1 MICGY
6 KYRIYPNKEQIILIR
21 KTFGCVRKMWNS
33 LLAQSL
39 DNDNKHYLPKNE
51 RTKKQYTIPQI
62 KQEYGYMYE
71 VDALALTGT
80 WRNLKQAW
88 SNHFRKSS
96 PSGAP
101 RFKKKRYAQS
111 YQTNNM
117 LHNCR
122 GLGSIRIIDKNHIIM
137 PKLGYVK
144 IRLHRSFNGT
154 IKTVT
159 VRETAQ
165 GTFYATLVVD
175 DQPDRPQLV
184 KTKQAVGIDLNIK
197 NGETIVTSDGKIISE
212 PDTTKLE
219 FKLHKQQKKLAKRLI
234 VAHKL
239 KKTVWESG
247 NYQKQRKR
255 VAETRAKIARIR
267 KDWLNKVTWNLVN
280 EYDSIH
286 IEDLNVS
293 GMTHNH
299 HLAKHLVDSLFG
311 EFRRQLTY
319 KCAWYGKQLV
329 LVDRWYP
336 SSQLC
341 SNCGYRNRDTKNL
354 AIREWDCPQCGKHHS
369 RDINAAINILN
380 YATVGTTDNA

>member
-6 KYRIYPNKEQIILIR
+6 KYRIYPSNNQIVLIH

-39 DNDNKHYLPKNE
+39 DNDNQHYLPKNE
-51 RTKKQYTIPQI
+51 RTKKQYSVKGI

-88 SNHFRKSS
+88 SNHFRKNS

-111 YQTNNM
+111 YQTCN
-117 LHNCR
+117 LVHNCH
-122 GLGSIRIIDKNHIIM
+122 GLGSIRIINKNHITI
-137 PKLGYVK
+137 PKIGYVK
-144 IRLHRSFNGT
+144 IRLHRSFQGI

-159 VRETAQ
+159 IRETAS
-165 GTFYATLVVD
+165 GEFYATLVVD
-175 DQPDRPQLV
+175 DQPDRPQLA

-197 NGETIVTSDGKIISE
+197 NSETIVTSDGEIISK

-219 FKLHKQQKKLAKRLI
+219 LELHKQQKKLAKRLV

-239 KKTVWESG
+239 KKTVWESM
-247 NYQKQRKR
+247 NYHKQRQR
-255 VAETRAKIARIR
+255 VAKIQAKIARIR

-280 EYDSIH
+280 TYDEIH
-286 IEDLNVS
+286 IEDLNVG
-293 GMTHNH
+293 GMVRNH
-299 HLAKHLVDSLFG
+299 YLAKHISDSLFG
-311 EFRRQLTY
+311 EFRRQLAY
-319 KCAWYGKQLV
+319 KCEWCGKQLF

-341 SNCGYRNRDTKNL
+341 SNCGYRFKGTKDL
-354 AIREWDCPQCGKHHS
+354 KVREWVCPQCGKHHS
-369 RDINAAINILN
+369 RDVNAAINILN
-380 YATVGTTDNA
+380 YTTAGTAD

>member
-1 MICGY
+1 
-6 KYRIYPNKEQIILIR
+6 
-21 KTFGCVRKMWNS
+21 MWNS
-33 LLAQSL
+33 LLAQAL
-39 DNDNKHYLPKNE
+39 DNDNKHYLPKSK
-51 RTKKQYTIPQI
+51 RSKKQYTIPQI

-71 VDALALTGT
+71 VDALALTGA

-88 SNHFRKSS
+88 NNHFRKSN

-101 RFKKKRYAQS
+101 RFKNKCYAQS
-111 YQTNNM
+111 YQTNN
-117 LHNCR
+117 LISKSGN
-122 GLGSIRIIDKNHIIM
+122 SIRIEGKRIKL

-144 IRLHRSFNGT
+144 IRLHRSFQGT

-159 VRETAQ
+159 VRETAS
-165 GTFYATLVVD
+165 GEFYATLMVD
-175 DQPDRPQLV
+175 DQPYRPQLV

-197 NGETIVTSDGKIISE
+197 NCETIVTSDGEIISK

-219 FKLHKQQKKLAKRLI
+219 LKLHKQQKKLAKRLI
-234 VAHKL
+234 MSRKL
-239 KKTVWESG
+239 KKTVWESM

-255 VAETRAKIARIR
+255 VAKTRAKIARIH

-280 EYDSIH
+280 EYDAIH

-293 GMTHNH
+293 GMVRNH
-299 HLAKHLVDSLFG
+299 HLAKHILDSLFG
-311 EFRRQLTY
+311 EFRRQVTY
-319 KCAWYGKQLV
+319 KCGWYGKHLA

-341 SNCGYRNRDTKNL
+341 SNCGYRNHDTKNL
-354 AIREWDCPQCGKHHS
+354 AIRKWDCPQCGKHHS

>member
-6 KYRIYPNKEQIILIR
+6 KYRIYPNNSQIVLIH

-39 DNDNKHYLPKNE
+39 DKDNKHYLPKNK

-71 VDALALTGT
+71 VDALSFANVGQ
-80 WRNLKQAW
+80 NLRRAW
-88 SNHFRKSS
+88 SNHFRKNS

-101 RFKKKRYAQS
+101 HFKKKRYAQS
-111 YQTNNM
+111 YQTNN
-117 LHNCR
+117 LISKK
-122 GLGSIRIIDKNHIIM
+122 GTDSIRIEGNRVKL
-137 PKLGYVK
+137 PKLGYVR
-144 IRLHRSFNGT
+144 IRLHHSFQGT

-159 VRETAQ
+159 IREAAQ
-165 GTFYATLVVD
+165 GTFYATLMID
-175 DQPDRPQLV
+175 DQPDKPQLA

-197 NGETIVTSDGKIISE
+197 NGETIVTSDGEIISK

-219 FKLHKQQKKLAKRLI
+219 LKLHKQQKKLARRLI
-234 VAHKL
+234 MSRKL
-239 KKTVWESG
+239 KKTVWESI
-247 NYQKQRKR
+247 NYQKQRKQ
-255 VAETRAKIARIR
+255 VAKTQAKIARIR
-267 KDWLNKVTWNLVN
+267 EDWLNKATWNLVN

-293 GMTHNH
+293 GMVRNH
-299 HLAKHLVDSLFG
+299 HLAKHIVDSLFG

-319 KCAWYGKQLV
+319 KCEWYGKCLA

-341 SNCGYRNRDTKNL
+341 SNCGYRNHDTKNL
-354 AIREWDCPQCGKHHS
+354 AIREWDCPKCGKHHS
-369 RDINAAINILN
+369 RDVNAAINILN
-380 YATVGTTDNA
+380 YTTAGTAD

>member
-6 KYRIYPNKEQIILIR
+6 KYRIYPTNSQIVLIH

-39 DNDNKHYLPKNE
+39 DNDNKHYLPKSK
-51 RTKKQYTIPQI
+51 RTKKQYSVKEI

-71 VDALALTGT
+71 VDALAFTNANY
-80 WRNLKQAW
+80 NLHKAW
-88 SNHFRKSS
+88 SNHFRKNN
-96 PSGAP
+96 PSEAP
-101 RFKKKRYAQS
+101 HFKKKRYAQS
-111 YQTNNM
+111 YQTNN
-117 LHNCR
+117 LKSGNKQ
-122 GLGSIRIIDKNHIIM
+122 SIRIENKNIKL
-137 PKLGYVK
+137 PKLGYVN
-144 IRLHRSFNGT
+144 IRLHRSFHGN

-175 DQPDRPQLV
+175 NQPDRPQLV

-197 NGETIVTSDGKIISE
+197 NGETVVTSDGEIISK
-212 PDTTKLE
+212 PDTTRLE

-239 KKTVWESG
+239 KKTVWESM
-247 NYQKQRKR
+247 NYQKQRRK
-255 VAETRAKIARIR
+255 VAKTQAKIARIR
-267 KDWLNKVTWNLVN
+267 KDWLHKVTWNLVN

-299 HLAKHLVDSLFG
+299 HLAKHIIDSLFG

-319 KCAWYGKQLV
+319 KCEWYGKRLV
-329 LVDRWYP
+329 LVNRWYP

-341 SNCGYRNRDTKNL
+341 SNCGYRFKGTKDLNV
-354 AIREWDCPQCGKHHS
+354 REWVCPQCGKHHS
-369 RDINAAINILN
+369 RDVNAAINILN
-380 YATVGTTDNA
+380 YTTAGTTDNA

>member
-1 MICGY
+1 
-6 KYRIYPNKEQIILIR
+6 
-21 KTFGCVRKMWNS
+21 MWNS

-39 DNDNKHYLPKNE
+39 DNDNKHYLPKNK
-51 RTKKQYTIPQI
+51 RTKKQYSIKEI

-71 VDALALTGT
+71 VDSHAFSNVEQ
-80 WRNLKQAW
+80 NLRRAW
-88 SNHFRKSS
+88 SNHFRNSS

-111 YQTNNM
+111 YQTSNTHIKN
-117 LHNCR
+117 
-122 GLGSIRIIDKNHIIM
+122 GVGTTRIEDG
-137 PKLGYVK
+137 KLRLSKIGYVK
-144 IRLHRSFNGT
+144 IRLLRSFQGT

-159 VRETAQ
+159 VRETAS
-165 GTFYATLVVD
+165 GEFYATLVVD
-175 DQPDRPQLV
+175 NQPDRPQLA

-197 NGETIVTSDGKIISE
+197 NGETIVTSDGEIISK
-212 PDTTKLE
+212 PDTAKLDL
-219 FKLHKQQKKLAKRLI
+219 KLHKQQKRLAKRLI

-239 KKTVWESG
+239 KKNTWESI

-255 VAETRAKIARIR
+255 VAKTRAKIARIR
-267 KDWLNKVTWNLVN
+267 KDWLHKATWNLIN

-286 IEDLNVS
+286 IEDLNVK

-299 HLAKHLVDSLFG
+299 HLAKHIVDSLFG

-319 KCAWYGKQLV
+319 KCAWYGKRLA

-341 SNCGYRNRDTKNL
+341 NNCGYRNHDTKNL
-354 AIREWDCPQCGKHHS
+354 AVREWVCPQCGKHHS
-369 RDINAAINILN
+369 RDVNAAVNILN
-380 YATVGTTDNA
+380 YTTSGTGVNA

>member
-6 KYRIYPNKEQIILIR
+6 KYRIYPNKEQVILIH

-39 DNDNKHYLPKNE
+39 ANDNKHYLPKNK
-51 RTKKQYTIPQI
+51 RTKKQYSIKEL

-71 VDALALTGT
+71 VDALSFANVGQ
-80 WRNLKQAW
+80 NLRKAW
-88 SNHFRKSS
+88 SNHFRKNS

-111 YQTNNM
+111 YQTNN
-117 LHNCR
+117 LISKSGN
-122 GLGSIRIIDKNHIIM
+122 SIRIEGNRVKL
-137 PKLGYVK
+137 PKLGCVK
-144 IRLHRSFNGT
+144 IRLHRSFQGT

-165 GTFYATLVVD
+165 GTFYVTLTVD
-175 DQPDRPQLV
+175 DQPDRPQLA

-197 NGETIVTSDGKIISE
+197 NGETIVTSDGEIISK

-219 FKLHKQQKKLAKRLI
+219 LKLHKQQKKLAKRLI
-234 VAHKL
+234 VTHKL
-239 KKTVWESG
+239 KKTVWESM

-255 VAETRAKIARIR
+255 VAKTRAKITRIR
-267 KDWLNKVTWNLVN
+267 RDWLNKITWNLVN

-293 GMTHNH
+293 GMVRNH
-299 HLAKHLVDSLFG
+299 HLAKHIVDSLFG

-319 KCAWYGKQLV
+319 KCEWYGKQLV

-341 SNCGYRNRDTKNL
+341 SNCGYRNHDTKNL
-354 AIREWDCPQCGKHHS
+354 AIREWVCPQCGKHHS

>member
-1 MICGY
+1 LICGY
-6 KYRIYPNKEQIILIR
+6 KYRIYPNNSQIVLIH

-39 DNDNKHYLPKNE
+39 DNDNKHYLPKSK
-51 RTKKQYTIPQI
+51 RTKKQYSVKGI

-71 VDALALTGT
+71 IDALALTST

-88 SNHFRKSS
+88 NNHFRKNN
-96 PSGAP
+96 PSGTP

-111 YQTNNM
+111 YQTSNANIKTSK
-117 LHNCR
+117 
-122 GLGSIRIIDKNHIIM
+122 GAVRIEEGKLRL
-137 PKLGYVK
+137 PKIGYVK
-144 IRLHRSFNGT
+144 IQLHRSFQGT

-159 VRETAQ
+159 IRETAS
-165 GTFYATLVVD
+165 GEFYATLTVD
-175 DQPDRPQLV
+175 DQPDKPQLA

-197 NGETIVTSDGKIISE
+197 NGETIVTSDGEIISK

-219 FKLHKQQKKLAKRLI
+219 LKLHKQQKKLAKRL
-234 VAHKL
+234 VVSHKL
-239 KKTVWESG
+239 KKNVWESM
-247 NYQKQRKR
+247 NYQKQRRK
-255 VAETRAKIARIR
+255 VAKIYAKIARIR
-267 KDWLNKVTWNLVN
+267 KDWLDKVTWNLVN
-280 EYDSIH
+280 EYDEIH

-293 GMTHNH
+293 DMAHNH
-299 HLAKHLVDSLFG
+299 HLAKHIVDSLFG

-319 KCAWYGKQLV
+319 KCEWYDRQLV

-341 SNCGYRNRDTKNL
+341 SDCGYRNHATKNL

-369 RDINAAINILN
+369 RDVNASINILN
-380 YATVGTTDNA
+380 YTTAGTADNA

>member
-6 KYRIYPNKEQIILIR
+6 KYRIYPNDSQIVLIH

-39 DNDNKHYLPKNE
+39 DNKCKYYVPKDK
-51 RTKKQYTIPQI
+51 RTKKQYSV
-62 KQEYGYMYE
+62 KELKHEYEYMYE
-71 VDALALTGT
+71 VDALSFANVEQ
-80 WRNLKQAW
+80 NLRRAW
-88 SNHFRKSS
+88 SNHFRKNIS
-96 PSGAP
+96 SGAP

-111 YQTNNM
+111 YQTNN
-117 LHNCR
+117 LKSGNKQ
-122 GLGSIRIIDKNHIIM
+122 SIRIEGTRIKL

-144 IRLHRSFNGT
+144 IRLHRSFQGT

-165 GTFYATLVVD
+165 GTFYATLMVD
-175 DQPDRPQLV
+175 DQPDKPQLV
-184 KTKQAVGIDLNIK
+184 KTKQAVGIDLNVK
-197 NGETIVTSDGKIISE
+197 NGETIVTSDGEILSK
-212 PDTTKLE
+212 PDTTQLE
-219 FKLHKQQKKLAKRLI
+219 LKLHKQQKKLAKRLI

-239 KKTVWESG
+239 KKTVWESM

-255 VAETRAKIARIR
+255 VAKTQAKIARIR
-267 KDWLNKVTWNLVN
+267 KDWLHKITWNLVN

-293 GMTHNH
+293 GMLKNH
-299 HLAKHLVDSLFG
+299 HLAKHIVDSLFG

-319 KCAWYGKQLV
+319 KCEWYSKQLV

-341 SNCGYRNRDTKNL
+341 SNCGYRFKGTKDLNVRD
-354 AIREWDCPQCGKHHS
+354 WVCPKCGKHHS
-369 RDINAAINILN
+369 RDVNAAINILN
-380 YATVGTTDNA
+380 YATAGTADNA

>member
-6 KYRIYPNKEQIILIR
+6 KYRIYPNNSQIVLIH

-39 DNDNKHYLPKNE
+39 DNDNKHYLPKNK
-51 RTKKQYTIPQI
+51 RTKKQYSVKEI

-71 VDALALTGT
+71 VDSHAFANVEQ
-80 WRNLKQAW
+80 NLRKAW
-88 SNHFRKSS
+88 SNHFRKNS

-101 RFKKKRYAQS
+101 RFKEKRYAQS
-111 YQTNNM
+111 YQTSNVNIKTSK
-117 LHNCR
+117 
-122 GLGSIRIIDKNHIIM
+122 GTVRIEDGKLRL

-144 IRLHRSFNGT
+144 IRLHRSFQGT
-154 IKTVT
+154 IKTIT
-159 VRETAQ
+159 IRETAS
-165 GTFYATLVVD
+165 GEFYATLVVD
-175 DQPDRPQLV
+175 EQPDRPQLA

-197 NGETIVTSDGKIISE
+197 NGETIVTSDGEIISK

-219 FKLHKQQKKLAKRLI
+219 LKLHKQQKKLARRLTI
-234 VAHKL
+234 AHKL
-239 KKTVWESG
+239 KKTVWESM

-255 VAETRAKIARIR
+255 VAKTRAKIARIR

-293 GMTHNH
+293 GMAHNH
-299 HLAKHLVDSLFG
+299 HLAKHIVDSLFG

-319 KCAWYGKQLV
+319 KCSWYGKQLV

-341 SNCGYRNRDTKNL
+341 SNCGYRNHDTKNL
-354 AIREWDCPQCGKHHS
+354 AIREWVCPQCGKHHS
-369 RDINAAINILN
+369 RDVNAAINILN
-380 YATVGTTDNA
+380 YATSGTDVNA

>member
-6 KYRIYPNKEQIILIR
+6 KYRIYPNNNQAILIR
-21 KTFGCVRKMWNS
+21 KTFGCARKMWNS

-39 DNDNKHYLPKNE
+39 DNDNKHYLPKNK
-51 RTKKQYTIPQI
+51 RTKKQYSVRQI

-88 SNHFRKSS
+88 NNHFRKNS

-101 RFKKKRYAQS
+101 HFKKKRYAQS
-111 YQTNNM
+111 YQTNN
-117 LHNCR
+117 LVSNAEKDT
-122 GLGSIRIIDKNHIIM
+122 IRIESNKIKL

-144 IRLHRSFNGT
+144 IRLHRSFQGT

-159 VRETAQ
+159 VRETAS
-165 GTFYATLVVD
+165 GEFYVALTVD
-175 DQPDRPQLV
+175 DQPDKPQLA
-184 KTKQAVGIDLNIK
+184 KTKQVVGIDLNIK
-197 NGETIVTSDGKIISE
+197 NNKTIVTSDGEIISK

-219 FKLHKQQKKLAKRLI
+219 LKLHKQQKKLAKRLI
-234 VAHKL
+234 MSRKL
-239 KKTVWESG
+239 KKTVWESM
-247 NYQKQRKR
+247 NYQKQRKQ
-255 VAETRAKIARIR
+255 VAKTRAKIARIR

-293 GMTHNH
+293 DMIHNH
-299 HLAKHLVDSLFG
+299 RLAKHIVDSLFG

-319 KCAWYGKQLV
+319 KCEWYGKQLV
-329 LVDRWYP
+329 LVDRWCP

-341 SNCGYRNRDTKNL
+341 SNCGYRFKGTKDLSVRKWN
-354 AIREWDCPQCGKHHS
+354 CPQCGKHHS
-369 RDINAAINILN
+369 RDINAAVNILN
-380 YATVGTTDNA
+380 YTTSGTDVNA

>member
-6 KYRIYPNKEQIILIR
+6 KYRIYPTNSQIVLIH

-39 DNDNKHYLPKNE
+39 DNGNQNYLPKDKRN
-51 RTKKQYTIPQI
+51 KKQYSVKEL

-88 SNHFRKSS
+88 NNHFRKNS

-111 YQTNNM
+111 YQTNN
-117 LHNCR
+117 LISKK
-122 GLGSIRIIDKNHIIM
+122 GVGTIRIENGKLRL
-137 PKLGYVK
+137 PKLGYVE
-144 IRLHRSFNGT
+144 IRLHRSFQGT

-165 GTFYATLVVD
+165 GTFYATLMVD
-175 DQPDRPQLV
+175 DQPDRPQLA

-197 NGETIVTSDGKIISE
+197 NGETIVTSDGEIISK

-219 FKLHKQQKKLAKRLI
+219 LKLHKQQKRLAKRLI
-234 VAHKL
+234 MSRKL
-239 KKTVWESG
+239 KKTVWESR
-247 NYQKQRKR
+247 NYQKQRRK
-255 VAETRAKIARIR
+255 VAKTRAKIAKIR
-267 KDWLNKVTWNLVN
+267 KDWLHKVTWSLVN

-286 IEDLNVS
+286 IEDLNVG
-293 GMTHNH
+293 GMVRNH
-299 HLAKHLVDSLFG
+299 HLAKHIADSLFG

-319 KCAWYGKQLV
+319 KCDWYGKHLA

-341 SNCGYRNRDTKNL
+341 SNCGYRNHNTKNL

-369 RDINAAINILN
+369 RDVNAAINILN
-380 YATVGTTDNA
+380 YATPGTDVNA

>member
-6 KYRIYPNKEQIILIR
+6 KYRIYPTNSQIVLIH

-39 DNDNKHYLPKNE
+39 DNDNKHYLPKNK

-88 SNHFRKSS
+88 SNHFRKNT

-101 RFKKKRYAQS
+101 HFKKKRYAQS
-111 YQTNNM
+111 YQTNNV
-117 LHNCR
+117 NIKTSK
-122 GLGSIRIIDKNHIIM
+122 GTIRIEDGKLRL

-144 IRLHRSFNGT
+144 IRLHRSFQGT

-159 VRETAQ
+159 VRETAS
-165 GTFYATLVVD
+165 GEFYATLIVD
-175 DQPDRPQLV
+175 DQPDRPQFV
-184 KTKQAVGIDLNIK
+184 KTKQAVGIDLNVK
-197 NGETIVTSDGKIISE
+197 NGETIVTSDGEIINK

-219 FKLHKQQKKLAKRLI
+219 LKLHKQQKKLAKRLI

-239 KKTVWESG
+239 KKNVWESM

-255 VAETRAKIARIR
+255 VAKTRAKIARIR
-267 KDWLNKVTWNLVN
+267 KDWLHKVTRSLVN
-280 EYDSIH
+280 TYDEIH
-286 IEDLNVS
+286 IEDLNVG
-293 GMTHNH
+293 GMVRNH
-299 HLAKHLVDSLFG
+299 HLAKHIVDSLFG
-311 EFRRQLTY
+311 AFRRQLTY
-319 KCAWYGKQLV
+319 KCGWYGKRLA

-341 SNCGYRNRDTKNL
+341 SNCGYRFKGTKDLNV
-354 AIREWDCPQCGKHHS
+354 REWDCPQCGKHHS
-369 RDINAAINILN
+369 RDVNAAINILN

>member
-6 KYRIYPNKEQIILIR
+6 KYRIYPNNNQIALIH

-39 DNDNKHYLPKNE
+39 DNDNKHYLPKSK
-51 RTKKQYTIPQI
+51 RTKKQYSVKEI
-62 KQEYGYMYE
+62 KREYGYMYE
-71 VDALALTGT
+71 VDSHAFDNVKQ
-80 WRNLKQAW
+80 NLRRAW
-88 SNHFRKSS
+88 SNHFRKNS

-111 YQTNNM
+111 YQTSNT
-117 LHNCR
+117 HIKD
-122 GLGSIRIIDKNHIIM
+122 GVGTIRIEDG
-137 PKLGYVK
+137 KLRLSKIGYVK
-144 IRLHRSFNGT
+144 IRLHRSFQGT
-154 IKTVT
+154 IKTAT
-159 VRETAQ
+159 VRETAS
-165 GTFYATLVVD
+165 GEFYATLIAD
-175 DQPDRPQLV
+175 DQPDKPQLA

-197 NGETIVTSDGKIISE
+197 NGETLVTSDGEIISK

-219 FKLHKQQKKLAKRLI
+219 LKLHKQQKKLAKRLI
-234 VAHKL
+234 MSKKL
-239 KKTVWESG
+239 NKTVWEST
-247 NYQKQRKR
+247 NYQKQRKL
-255 VAETRAKIARIR
+255 VAKTRAKIARIR
-267 KDWLNKVTWNLVN
+267 KDWLHKVTWSLVN

-293 GMTHNH
+293 GMARNH
-299 HLAKHLVDSLFG
+299 HLAKHIADSLFG
-311 EFRRQLTY
+311 EFRRQLIY
-319 KCAWYGKQLV
+319 KCSWYGKRLV

-369 RDINAAINILN
+369 RDVNAAINILK
-380 YATVGTTDNA
+380 YATVGTTD

>member
-6 KYRIYPNKEQIILIR
+6 KYRIYPNNNQIVLIH

-39 DNDNKHYLPKNE
+39 DEDNKHYLPKSK
-51 RTKKQYTIPQI
+51 RTKKQYSVKEL

-71 VDALALTGT
+71 VDALALTGA

-88 SNHFRKSS
+88 NNHFRKNS

-111 YQTNNM
+111 YQTSNTNIKTSK
-117 LHNCR
+117 
-122 GLGSIRIIDKNHIIM
+122 GTIRIEDGKLRL

-144 IRLHRSFNGT
+144 IRLHHSFQGVV
-154 IKTVT
+154 KTVT
-159 VRETAQ
+159 IRETAS
-165 GTFYATLVVD
+165 GEFYATLMVD
-175 DQPDRPQLV
+175 DQPDKSQLA
-184 KTKQAVGIDLNIK
+184 KTQQAVGIDLNIK
-197 NGETIVTSDGKIISE
+197 NGETIVTSDGEIISK

-219 FKLHKQQKKLAKRLI
+219 LKLHKQQKKLARRLI
-234 VAHKL
+234 MSRKL
-239 KKTVWESG
+239 KKTVWESM

-255 VAETRAKIARIR
+255 VAKTRAKIARIR
-267 KDWLNKVTWNLVN
+267 KDWLHKVTWNLVN
-280 EYDSIH
+280 EYDEIH

-299 HLAKHLVDSLFG
+299 HLAKHIVDSLFG

-319 KCAWYGKQLV
+319 KCEWYGKQLV

-341 SNCGYRNRDTKNL
+341 SNCGYRFKGTKVLSVRKWN
-354 AIREWDCPQCGKHHS
+354 CPQCGKHHS
-369 RDINAAINILN
+369 RDVNAAVNILN
-380 YATVGTTDNA
+380 YTTSGTDVNA

>member
-6 KYRIYPNKEQIILIR
+6 KYRIYPNNNQIVLIH

-39 DNDNKHYLPKNE
+39 DNDNKHYLPKNK
-51 RTKKQYTIPQI
+51 RTEKQYSVKEL

-71 VDALALTGT
+71 VDALAFSNVGQ
-80 WRNLKQAW
+80 NLHRAW
-88 SNHFRKSS
+88 SNHFRKNS

-101 RFKKKRYAQS
+101 RFKKKHYAQS
-111 YQTNNM
+111 YQTNN
-117 LHNCR
+117 LKSKSGN
-122 GLGSIRIIDKNHIIM
+122 SIRIEGSMVKL

-144 IRLHRSFNGT
+144 IRLHRSFQGI

-159 VRETAQ
+159 VRETAS
-165 GTFYATLVVD
+165 GEFYATLVVD
-175 DQPDRPQLV
+175 DQPDKPQLA

-197 NGETIVTSDGKIISE
+197 NGETIVTSDGEIISK

-219 FKLHKQQKKLAKRLI
+219 LKLHKQQKKLAKRLI

-239 KKTVWESG
+239 KKTVWESM
-247 NYQKQRKR
+247 NYQKQRRK
-255 VAETRAKIARIR
+255 VAKTRAKIARIR

-280 EYDSIH
+280 EYDYIH

-299 HLAKHLVDSLFG
+299 HLAKHIVDSLFG

-319 KCAWYGKQLV
+319 KCPWYGKRLV

-341 SNCGYRNRDTKNL
+341 SDCGYRFKGTKDLN
-354 AIREWDCPQCGKHHS
+354 IREWDCPQCGKHHS
-369 RDINAAINILN
+369 RDVNAAINILN
-380 YATVGTTDNA
+380 YTTVGATDNA

>member
-6 KYRIYPNKEQIILIR
+6 KYRIYPTNSQIVLIH

-39 DNDNKHYLPKNE
+39 DNDNKHYLPKNK

-88 SNHFRKSS
+88 SNYFRNSR

-111 YQTNNM
+111 YQTNN
-117 LHNCR
+117 LI
-122 GLGSIRIIDKNHIIM
+122 GKTGKGSIRTEGNRIKL
-137 PKLGYVK
+137 PKIGYVK
-144 IRLHRSFNGT
+144 IRLHRSFQGT
-154 IKTVT
+154 LKTVT
-159 VRETAQ
+159 IRETAS
-165 GTFYATLVVD
+165 GEFYATLMVD
-175 DQPDRPQLV
+175 DQPDKPQLA

-197 NGETIVTSDGKIISE
+197 NGETIVTSDGEIISK

-219 FKLHKQQKKLAKRLI
+219 LKLHKQQKKLSKRLI
-234 VAHKL
+234 MSRKL
-239 KKTVWESG
+239 KKTVWEST

-255 VAETRAKIARIR
+255 VAKTKAKIARIR
-267 KDWLNKVTWNLVN
+267 KDWLHKVTWNLVN

-286 IEDLNVS
+286 IEDLNVK
-293 GMTHNH
+293 GMIHNH
-299 HLAKHLVDSLFG
+299 HLAKHIVDSLFG

-319 KCAWYGKQLV
+319 KCGWYGKQLV
-329 LVDRWYP
+329 LVGRWYP

-354 AIREWDCPQCGKHHS
+354 AIREWVCPQCGKHHS
-369 RDINAAINILN
+369 RDVNAAINILN
-380 YATVGTTDNA
+380 YTTAGTADNA

>member
-6 KYRIYPNKEQIILIR
+6 KYRIYPNNNQIVLIH

-39 DNDNKHYLPKNE
+39 DNDNKHYLPKSR
-51 RTKKQYTIPQI
+51 RTKKQYSIKEL

-71 VDALALTGT
+71 VDALAFANVEQ
-80 WRNLKQAW
+80 NLRRAW
-88 SNHFRKSS
+88 NNHFRKNS

-101 RFKKKRYAQS
+101 RFKKKRYTQS
-111 YQTNNM
+111 YQTSN
-117 LHNCR
+117 LVHNCH
-122 GLGSIRIIDKNHIIM
+122 GLGSIRIINKNHITI

-144 IRLHRSFNGT
+144 IRLHRSFRGT

-159 VRETAQ
+159 VRETASDE
-165 GTFYATLVVD
+165 FYATLVVD
-175 DQPDRPQLV
+175 DQPDKPQLA

-197 NGETIVTSDGKIISE
+197 NGETIVTSDGEIISK
-212 PDTTKLE
+212 PDTNQLE
-219 FKLHKQQKKLAKRLI
+219 LKLHKQQKKLARRLI
-234 VAHKL
+234 MSRKL
-239 KKTVWESG
+239 KKTVWESM
-247 NYQKQRKR
+247 NYQKQRRK
-255 VAETRAKIARIR
+255 VAKTRAKIARIR
-267 KDWLNKVTWNLVN
+267 KDWLNKATWNLVN

-299 HLAKHLVDSLFG
+299 RLAKHIVDSLFG
-311 EFRRQLTY
+311 EFRRQLAY
-319 KCAWYGKQLV
+319 KCEWYGKQLV

-341 SNCGYRNRDTKNL
+341 SNCGYRNHDTKNL

-369 RDINAAINILN
+369 RDVNAAINILN

>member
-6 KYRIYPNKEQIILIR
+6 KYRIYPNNSQIVLIQ

-39 DNDNKHYLPKNE
+39 DNDNKHYLPKNK

-71 VDALALTGT
+71 ADSLAFANVEQ
-80 WRNLKQAW
+80 NLRKAW
-88 SNHFRKSS
+88 SNHFRNSS

-101 RFKKKRYAQS
+101 HFKKKRYAQS
-111 YQTNNM
+111 YQTNN
-117 LHNCR
+117 LI
-122 GLGSIRIIDKNHIIM
+122 GKTEKGSIRIKSNRIKL

-144 IRLHRSFNGT
+144 IRLHRSFQGT

-159 VRETAQ
+159 VRETAS
-165 GTFYATLVVD
+165 GEFYATLVVD
-175 DQPDRPQLV
+175 DQPDKPQLA

-197 NGETIVTSDGKIISE
+197 NDETIVTSGGEIISK

-219 FKLHKQQKKLAKRLI
+219 LKLHKQQKKLARRLI
-234 VAHKL
+234 MSRKL
-239 KKTVWESG
+239 KKTVWESM

-255 VAETRAKIARIR
+255 VAKTRAKIARIR
-267 KDWLNKVTWNLVN
+267 KDWLNKVTWSLVN
-280 EYDSIH
+280 SYDEIH

-299 HLAKHLVDSLFG
+299 CLAKHVIDSLFG
-311 EFRRQLTY
+311 EFRRQLAY

-354 AIREWDCPQCGKHHS
+354 AIREWGCPQCGKHHS
-369 RDINAAINILN
+369 RDVNAAINILK
-380 YATVGTTDNA
+380 YTTSGTSVNA

>member
-6 KYRIYPNKEQIILIR
+6 KYRIYPNDSQIVLIH

-39 DNDNKHYLPKNE
+39 DNDNKHYLAKNK
-51 RTKKQYTIPQI
+51 RTKKQYSIKEI

-71 VDALALTGT
+71 VDSHAFSNVEQ
-80 WRNLKQAW
+80 NLRKAW
-88 SNHFRKSS
+88 SNHFRNSS

-111 YQTNNM
+111 YQTSNVNIKTSK
-117 LHNCR
+117 
-122 GLGSIRIIDKNHIIM
+122 GTVRIEDGKLRL
-137 PKLGYVK
+137 PKLGYIK
-144 IRLHRSFNGT
+144 IRLHRFFQGT
-154 IKTVT
+154 TKTIT
-159 VRETAQ
+159 IRETAS
-165 GTFYATLVVD
+165 GEFYATLVVD
-175 DQPDRPQLV
+175 EQPDRPQLA

-197 NGETIVTSDGKIISE
+197 NGETIVTSDGEIVSK
-212 PDTTKLE
+212 PDTAKLE
-219 FKLHKQQKKLAKRLI
+219 LKLHKQQKKLARRLTI
-234 VAHKL
+234 AHKL
-239 KKTVWESG
+239 KKTVWESM

-255 VAETRAKIARIR
+255 VAKTRAKIARIR

-299 HLAKHLVDSLFG
+299 HLAKHIVDSLFG
-311 EFRRQLTY
+311 EFRRQLIY
-319 KCAWYGKQLV
+319 KCEWYGKQLV

-341 SNCGYRNRDTKNL
+341 SNCGYRFKGTKDLNV
-354 AIREWDCPQCGKHHS
+354 REWVCPQCGKQHS
-369 RDINAAINILN
+369 RDVNAAINILKC
-380 YATVGTTDNA
+380 TTSGTGVNA

>member
-6 KYRIYPNKEQIILIR
+6 KYRIYPNNSQIVLIH

-39 DNDNKHYLPKNE
+39 DKDNQHYLPKNE
-51 RTKKQYTIPQI
+51 RTKKQYSVKGI

-71 VDALALTGT
+71 IDALALTGT

-88 SNHFRKSS
+88 NNHFRKNS
-96 PSGAP
+96 PSGVP

-111 YQTNNM
+111 YQTNN
-117 LHNCR
+117 LVSKSGN
-122 GLGSIRIIDKNHIIM
+122 SIRIEGKRIKL

-144 IRLHRSFNGT
+144 VRLHRSFQGT

-159 VRETAQ
+159 VRETAS
-165 GTFYATLVVD
+165 GEFYVSLLVD
-175 DQPDRPQLV
+175 NQPDKSQPV
-184 KTKQAVGIDLNIK
+184 KAKQAVGIDLNVK
-197 NGETIVTSDGKIISE
+197 NGETIVTSDGEILSK

-219 FKLHKQQKKLAKRLI
+219 LKLHKQQKKLSRRLLI
-234 VAHKL
+234 SRKL
-239 KKTVWESG
+239 KKTVWESM
-247 NYQKQRKR
+247 NYQKQRKQ
-255 VAETRAKIARIR
+255 VAKTQAKIARIR

-280 EYDSIH
+280 EYNSIH

-299 HLAKHLVDSLFG
+299 HLAKHIVDSLFG
-311 EFRRQLTY
+311 EFRRQLAY
-319 KCAWYGKQLV
+319 KCEWYGKRLV

-341 SNCGYRNRDTKNL
+341 SNCGYRFKGTKDLNV
-354 AIREWDCPQCGKHHS
+354 REWDCPQCGKHHS
-369 RDINAAINILN
+369 RDVNAAINILN

>member
-6 KYRIYPNKEQIILIR
+6 KYRIYPNKEQVILIH

-39 DNDNKHYLPKNE
+39 DNDNQHYLPKNK
-51 RTKKQYTIPQI
+51 RTKKQYSVKEI

-88 SNHFRKSS
+88 SNHFRNSS

-111 YQTNNM
+111 YQTNN
-117 LHNCR
+117 LVSKSGN
-122 GLGSIRIIDKNHIIM
+122 SIRIENNRIKL

-144 IRLHRSFNGT
+144 IRLHRSFQGT

-159 VRETAQ
+159 VRETASDE
-165 GTFYATLVVD
+165 FYATLVVD
-175 DQPDRPQLV
+175 DQPDKPQLA

-197 NGETIVTSDGKIISE
+197 NGETIVTSGGEIISK
-212 PDTTKLE
+212 PDTTRLE
-219 FKLHKQQKKLAKRLI
+219 LKLHKQQKKLAKRLI

-239 KKTVWESG
+239 KKNVWESM
-247 NYQKQRKR
+247 NYQKQRKL
-255 VAETRAKIARIR
+255 VAKTQAKIAKIR
-267 KDWLNKVTWNLVN
+267 KDWLNKVTWSLVN
-280 EYDSIH
+280 AYDSIH

-293 GMTHNH
+293 GMTRNH
-299 HLAKHLVDSLFG
+299 HLAKHIVDSLFG

-319 KCAWYGKQLV
+319 KCDWYGKRLV

-341 SNCGYRNRDTKNL
+341 SNCGYRFKGTKDLN
-354 AIREWDCPQCGKHHS
+354 IREWVCPQCGKHHS

-380 YATVGTTDNA
+380 YTTAGAAD

>member
-6 KYRIYPNKEQIILIR
+6 KYRIYPNNSQIVLIH

-51 RTKKQYTIPQI
+51 RTKKQYSVKGI

-88 SNHFRKSS
+88 SNHFRKNS

-111 YQTNNM
+111 YQTNN
-117 LHNCR
+117 LKSKSGN
-122 GLGSIRIIDKNHIIM
+122 SIRIEGNGVKL

-144 IRLHRSFNGT
+144 IRLHRSFQGT

-159 VRETAQ
+159 VRETAS
-165 GTFYATLVVD
+165 GEFFVTLVVD
-175 DQPDRPQLV
+175 NQPDKPQLV

-197 NGETIVTSDGKIISE
+197 NDETVVTSDGEIISK

-219 FKLHKQQKKLAKRLI
+219 LNLHRQQKKLARRLI
-234 VAHKL
+234 MSRKL
-239 KKTVWESG
+239 KKNVWESI

-255 VAETRAKIARIR
+255 VAKTQAKIARIR
-267 KDWLNKVTWNLVN
+267 KDWLHKITWNLVN
-280 EYDSIH
+280 TYDEIH

-299 HLAKHLVDSLFG
+299 HLAKHIVDSLFG

-319 KCAWYGKQLV
+319 KCAWYGKKLM

-341 SNCGYRNRDTKNL
+341 SNCGYRFKGTKDLNV
-354 AIREWDCPQCGKHHS
+354 REWVCPQCGKHHS
-369 RDINAAINILN
+369 RDVNAAINILN
-380 YATVGTTDNA
+380 YTTVGTTDNA

>member
-6 KYRIYPNKEQIILIR
+6 KYRIYPNKEQIVLIH

-39 DNDNKHYLPKNE
+39 DNDNQHYLPKNK

-71 VDALALTGT
+71 VDSHAFA
-80 WRNLKQAW
+80 NVKQSLRKAW
-88 SNHFRKSS
+88 SSHFRKNS

-111 YQTNNM
+111 YQTSNINIKTSK
-117 LHNCR
+117 
-122 GLGSIRIIDKNHIIM
+122 GTIRIEDGKLRLS
-137 PKLGYVK
+137 KLGYVK
-144 IRLHRSFNGT
+144 IRLRRSFQGT

-159 VRETAQ
+159 VRETAS
-165 GTFYATLVVD
+165 GEFYVTLVVD
-175 DQPDRPQLV
+175 NQPNRPQLA

-197 NGETIVTSDGKIISE
+197 NGETIVTSDGEIISK
-212 PDTTKLE
+212 PDTTRLE
-219 FKLHKQQKKLAKRLI
+219 LKLHKQQKKLSRRLI
-234 VAHKL
+234 MSRKL
-239 KKTVWESG
+239 KKTVWESM

-255 VAETRAKIARIR
+255 VAKTQAKIARIR
-267 KDWLNKVTWNLVN
+267 KDWLHKATWNLVN
-280 EYDSIH
+280 EYDEIH
-286 IEDLNVS
+286 IEDLNVK

-299 HLAKHLVDSLFG
+299 HLAKHIMDSLFG

-319 KCAWYGKQLV
+319 KCEWYGKRLV

-341 SNCGYRNRDTKNL
+341 SNCGYRNHDTKNL
-354 AIREWDCPQCGKHHS
+354 AIREWVCPQCGKHHS
-369 RDINAAINILN
+369 RDVNAAINILN

>member
-6 KYRIYPNKEQIILIR
+6 KYRIYPNTNQIVLIH

-39 DNDNKHYLPKNE
+39 DTDNKHYLPKPK
-51 RTKKQYTIPQI
+51 RTKKQYSVKEI

-71 VDALALTGT
+71 VDSHALANT

-88 SNHFRKSS
+88 SNHFRKGN

-101 RFKKKRYAQS
+101 RFKKKHYAQS
-111 YQTNNM
+111 YQTSN
-117 LHNCR
+117 LVHNCH
-122 GLGSIRIIDKNHIIM
+122 GLGSIRIIDKNHITI

-144 IRLHRSFNGT
+144 IRLHRPFQGT

-159 VRETAQ
+159 VRETAS
-165 GTFYATLVVD
+165 GEFYATLVVD
-175 DQPDRPQLV
+175 DQPDKLRLA

-197 NGETIVTSDGKIISE
+197 HGETIVTSDGEIISK
-212 PDTTKLE
+212 PDTAKLE
-219 FKLHKQQKKLAKRLI
+219 LKLHKQQKKLAKRLI
-234 VAHKL
+234 MSRKL
-239 KKTVWESG
+239 KKTVWESR

-255 VAETRAKIARIR
+255 VAKTRAKIVRIR
-267 KDWLNKVTWNLVN
+267 KDWLHRVTWYLVN
-280 EYDSIH
+280 SYDEIH

-299 HLAKHLVDSLFG
+299 HLAKHIVDSLFG

-319 KCAWYGKQLV
+319 KCEWYGKQLV

-341 SNCGYRNRDTKNL
+341 NNCGYHFKGTKDLNV
-354 AIREWDCPQCGKHHS
+354 REWDCPQCGKHHS
-369 RDINAAINILN
+369 RDVNAAINILN
-380 YATVGTTDNA
+380 YTTAGTAD

>member
-6 KYRIYPNKEQIILIR
+6 KYRIYPNNSQIVLIH

-39 DNDNKHYLPKNE
+39 DKDNQHYLPKSK
-51 RTKKQYTIPQI
+51 RTKKQYSVREI

-88 SNHFRKSS
+88 NNHFRKNS

-111 YQTNNM
+111 YQTNN
-117 LHNCR
+117 LVSKSGN
-122 GLGSIRIIDKNHIIM
+122 SIRIEGTRIKL

-144 IRLHRSFNGT
+144 IRLHRSFQGT

-165 GTFYATLVVD
+165 GTFYATLMVD
-175 DQPDRPQLV
+175 DQPDRPQLA

-197 NGETIVTSDGKIISE
+197 NGETIVTSDGEIVSK

-219 FKLHKQQKKLAKRLI
+219 LKLHKQQKKLARRLI

-239 KKTVWESG
+239 KKNVWESM

-255 VAETRAKIARIR
+255 VAKTQAKIARIR
-267 KDWLNKVTWNLVN
+267 KDWLHKITWNLVN
-280 EYDSIH
+280 EYDYIH

-299 HLAKHLVDSLFG
+299 CLAKHIVDSLFG

-319 KCAWYGKQLV
+319 KCEWYGKKLM

-341 SNCGYRNRDTKNL
+341 SNCGYRFRGTKDLNV
-354 AIREWDCPQCGKHHS
+354 REWVCPHCGKHHS
-369 RDINAAINILN
+369 RDVNVAINILN
-380 YATVGTTDNA
+380 YATVGTADNA

>member
-6 KYRIYPNKEQIILIR
+6 KYRIYPNNSQIIIIR
-21 KTFGCVRKMWNS
+21 KTFGCARKMWNN

-39 DNDNKHYLPKNE
+39 DNDNKHYLPKNK

-62 KQEYGYMYE
+62 KQEYGYMHE
-71 VDALALTGT
+71 VDALAFANVEQ
-80 WRNLKQAW
+80 NLRRAW
-88 SNHFRKSS
+88 NNHFRKNS

-101 RFKKKRYAQS
+101 HFKKKHYAQS
-111 YQTNNM
+111 YQTSNTNIKTSK
-117 LHNCR
+117 
-122 GLGSIRIIDKNHIIM
+122 GTIRIEDGKLRL
-137 PKLGYVK
+137 PKIGYVK
-144 IRLHRSFNGT
+144 IRLHRSFQGT

-165 GTFYATLVVD
+165 GTFYATLMVD
-175 DQPDRPQLV
+175 DQPDKPQLV
-184 KTKQAVGIDLNIK
+184 KTKQAAGIDLNVK
-197 NGETIVTSDGKIISE
+197 NGETVVTSDGEILSK

-219 FKLHKQQKKLAKRLI
+219 LKLHKQQKKLARRLI
-234 VAHKL
+234 MSRKL
-239 KKTVWESG
+239 KKTVWESM
-247 NYQKQRKR
+247 NYQKQRRK
-255 VAETRAKIARIR
+255 VAKTRAKIARIR
-267 KDWLNKVTWNLVN
+267 KDWLHKVTWNLVN

-299 HLAKHLVDSLFG
+299 HLAKHIVDSLFG
-311 EFRRQLTY
+311 EFRRQLAY
-319 KCAWYGKQLV
+319 KCKWYGKQLV

-341 SNCGYRNRDTKNL
+341 SNCGYRNHDTKNL
-354 AIREWDCPQCGKHHS
+354 AIREWVCPQCGKHHS

>member
-6 KYRIYPNKEQIILIR
+6 KYRIYPNNNQIVLIH

-39 DNDNKHYLPKNE
+39 DNDNKHYLPKSK

-88 SNHFRKSS
+88 NNHFRKNN

-111 YQTNNM
+111 YQTNN
-117 LHNCR
+117 LVSKSGN
-122 GLGSIRIIDKNHIIM
+122 SIRIEGKRIKL

-144 IRLHRSFNGT
+144 IRLHRSFQGV

-165 GTFYATLVVD
+165 GTFYVTLIVD
-175 DQPDRPQLV
+175 DQPDRLQLA

-197 NGETIVTSDGKIISE
+197 NGETIVTSDGEIISK
-212 PDTTKLE
+212 PDTTKIEL
-219 FKLHKQQKKLAKRLI
+219 KLHKQQKKLAKRFI
-234 VAHKL
+234 VAHKF
-239 KKTVWESG
+239 KKTVWESM
-247 NYQKQRKR
+247 NYQKQRKQ
-255 VAETRAKIARIR
+255 VAKTKAKIARIR
-267 KDWLNKVTWNLVN
+267 KDWLNKVTWNMVN

-293 GMTHNH
+293 GMTHNR
-299 HLAKHLVDSLFG
+299 HLAKHIVDSLFG
-311 EFRRQLTY
+311 EFRRQLAY
-319 KCAWYGKQLV
+319 KCSWYGKQLV

-341 SNCGYRNRDTKNL
+341 SNCGYRFKGTKDLN
-354 AIREWDCPQCGKHHS
+354 IREWVCPQCGKHHS
-369 RDINAAINILN
+369 RDVNAAINILN

>member
-6 KYRIYPNKEQIILIR
+6 KYRIYPNNSQIVLIH

-39 DNDNKHYLPKNE
+39 DNDNKHYLPKSK
-51 RTKKQYTIPQI
+51 RTKKQYSVKGI

-71 VDALALTGT
+71 IDALALTST

-88 SNHFRKSS
+88 NNHFRKNN
-96 PSGAP
+96 PSGTP
-101 RFKKKRYAQS
+101 RFKKKRCAQS
-111 YQTNNM
+111 YQTSNANIKTSK
-117 LHNCR
+117 
-122 GLGSIRIIDKNHIIM
+122 GAVRIEEGKLRL
-137 PKLGYVK
+137 PKIGYVK
-144 IRLHRSFNGT
+144 IQLHRSFQGT

-159 VRETAQ
+159 IRETAS
-165 GTFYATLVVD
+165 GEFYATLTVD
-175 DQPDRPQLV
+175 DQPDKPQLA

-197 NGETIVTSDGKIISE
+197 NGETIVTSDGEIISK

-219 FKLHKQQKKLAKRLI
+219 LKLHKQQKKLAKRL
-234 VAHKL
+234 VVSHKL
-239 KKTVWESG
+239 KKNVWESM
-247 NYQKQRKR
+247 NYQKQRRK
-255 VAETRAKIARIR
+255 VAKTYAKIARIR
-267 KDWLNKVTWNLVN
+267 KDWLDKVTWNLVN
-280 EYDSIH
+280 EYDEIH

-293 GMTHNH
+293 DMAHNH
-299 HLAKHLVDSLFG
+299 HLAKHIVDSLFG

-319 KCAWYGKQLV
+319 KCEWYDRQLV

-341 SNCGYRNRDTKNL
+341 SNCGYRNHATKNL

-369 RDINAAINILN
+369 RDVNASINI
-380 YATVGTTDNA
+380 

>member
-6 KYRIYPNKEQIILIR
+6 KYRIYPNKEQIIIIR

-39 DNDNKHYLPKNE
+39 DNDNHHYLPKNK
-51 RTKKQYTIPQI
+51 RTKKQYSVKGI

-71 VDALALTGT
+71 ADALALTGT

-88 SNHFRKSS
+88 SNHFRKNN
-96 PSGAP
+96 PSGVP
-101 RFKKKRYAQS
+101 HFKRKKFAQS
-111 YQTNNM
+111 YQTNN
-117 LHNCR
+117 LKSGNKQ
-122 GLGSIRIIDKNHIIM
+122 SIRIESKKIKL

-144 IRLHRSFNGT
+144 IRLHRSFQGT

-175 DQPDRPQLV
+175 DQPDRPQLA

-197 NGETIVTSDGKIISE
+197 NGETIVTSDGEIISK

-219 FKLHKQQKKLAKRLI
+219 LKLHKQQKKLARRLI
-234 VAHKL
+234 MSRKL
-239 KKTVWESG
+239 KKTVWEST
-247 NYQKQRKR
+247 NYQKQRQR
-255 VAETRAKIARIR
+255 VARTQAKIARIR

-280 EYDSIH
+280 TYDEIH

-299 HLAKHLVDSLFG
+299 HLAKHISDSLFG

-319 KCAWYGKQLV
+319 KCEWCGKQLV

-341 SNCGYRNRDTKNL
+341 SNCGYRFKGTKNL
-354 AIREWDCPQCGKHHS
+354 KVREWVCPKCGKHHS
-369 RDINAAINILN
+369 RDVNAAINILN
-380 YATVGTTDNA
+380 YATAGTAD